1 MPRYCKKCG
10 VELQENM
17 NFCKECGT
25 KNEEINNVAVDS
37 LSNVA
42 IKKSLIISNLVLIL
56 CSFILGLT
64 ATFDI
69 NIIKY
74 MNFDFDQ
81 KVTTTETFSV
91 IKPVSVMIAEIIG
104 LNNEYLMYI
113 VNILLYLI
121 AIFMVLVPI
130 IKNKTLKPVHFRMT
144 KVATF
149 VSIFE
154 IVLFILITI
163 FGNRGLINTSIHY
176 SLNFSGWLM
185 IVCTI
190 ATLVTSFIISHKLK
204 KKNGIKSK
212 L

>member
-1 MPRYCKKCG
+1 MTKYCKKCG
-10 VELQENM
+10 IELQENM
-17 NFCKECGT
+17 DFCKQCGT
-25 KNEEINNVAVDS
+25 KNEEINNVFDS
-37 LSNVA
+37 LPNPPINKWLILSNFVL
-42 IKKSLIISNLVLIL
+42 IVCSLI
-56 CSFILGLT
+56 LGIT
-64 ATFDI
+64 ATFDV

-104 LNNEYLMYI
+104 LNNEYIMYFI
-113 VNILLYLI
+113 NIWLYLI
-121 AIFMVLVPI
+121 AIVMILIPI
-130 IKNKTLKPVHFRMT
+130 IKHKTLKPVHFRMT

-149 VSIFE
+149 VSVFE
-154 IVLFILITI
+154 IALFVLITI
-163 FGNRGLINTSIHY
+163 FGNRGLINTSIRY

-204 KKNGIKSK
+204 RKNGIKSK